1 MRTIIILVIV
11 SVLVCMALFHPSLQL
26 HIPTP
31 MDPHTDSKSV
41 VVVVEMQAL
50 SPSPV
55 EEEDDDGGNSGVAIV
70 LLKCPPSLPYLL
82 VKEYD
87 FSPLL
92 DIVPGY
98 VASNVSIRIP
108 ADCHLNNSSIV
119 NNQERL
125 DEVDTNFL
133 RAMQSFLYRY
143 LPLLEETTTSSIPI
157 VSYNNNNGYDYEQ
170 CDGCKTTTLSKIN
183 KRQEKDG
190 DGNGDD
196 NSNPSNLHRRRRRC
210 NRIRGRRGLWRYDA
224 AYANASYYVDT
235 TWIMGKELANG
246 PYNHSSWMWQQP
258 SLEDADDND
267 NGYYNSY
274 CEEEGGE
281 VELMT
286 REGFCRSVAAL
297 NVTRLMVL
305 GDSMEY
311 MRLISFFHII
321 GEWGT
326 TNVHSHLRPR
336 YRMRYEQSIVC
347 NNSSTGMESNTENAF
362 TVSVVFYRTNHLM
375 PLLVETKASNNNET
389 IPPLVLSQQEKG
401 RHQMQQRMGT
411 EKGLKAEYFTC
422 YGVRPKPPPLP

>member
-1 MRTIIILVIV
+1 
-11 SVLVCMALFHPSLQL
+11 
-26 HIPTP
+26 
-31 MDPHTDSKSV
+31 
-41 VVVVEMQAL
+41 
-50 SPSPV
+50 
-55 EEEDDDGGNSGVAIV
+55 
-70 LLKCPPSLPYLL
+70 
-82 VKEYD
+82 
-87 FSPLL
+87 
-92 DIVPGY
+92 
-98 VASNVSIRIP
+98 
-108 ADCHLNNSSIV
+108 
-119 NNQERL
+119 
-125 DEVDTNFL
+125 
-133 RAMQSFLYRY
+133 
-143 LPLLEETTTSSIPI
+143 
-157 VSYNNNNGYDYEQ
+157 
-170 CDGCKTTTLSKIN
+170 
-183 KRQEKDG
+183 
-190 DGNGDD
+190 
-196 NSNPSNLHRRRRRC
+196 
-210 NRIRGRRGLWRYDA
+210 
-224 AYANASYYVDT
+224 
-235 TWIMGKELANG
+235 MGKELANG

-267 NGYYNSY
+267 NDYYNMY
-274 CEEEGGE
+274 CGEEGRE

-347 NNSSTGMESNTENAF
+347 NHSSTGMESNTENAF